1 MSGKG
6 GDDSHTHALTKHGSR
21 WVIRQKDGMSKR
33 RGRERGRNGGWNW
46 VEGMDGKYS
55 HTVTLTLTHNDH
67 NIRVNT
73 HTWLNTG
80 IMGCC
85 VAH

>member
-55 HTVTLTLTHNDH
+55 HTVTLT
-67 NIRVNT
+67 
-73 HTWLNTG
+73 HTQ
-80 IMGCC
+80 
-85 VAH
+85 

>member
-33 RGRERGRNGGWNW
+33 RGRERGEMVGGIRWKVWMGNIPTQL
-46 VEGMDGKYS
+46 YS
-55 HTVTLTLTHNDH
+55 HTHNDH